1 MRKSSDE
8 FPSSEFK
15 ELGTGELG
23 VMMETKLRN
32 KRLDEN
38 EFLKMRGPFLAQW
51 RTGLEVDLDEA
62 IEYQKKLPA
71 SKNWHK
77 VARKLHEEGR
87 TAIFPRAGTG
97 LLEDQISLSKKLVQ
111 SGVPFIPVTTDS
123 YTRQLDFEKVESLL
137 AEIRK
142 TGKKLLNGFPIIN
155 YGVKE
160 TRKIIE
166 SVDQGAFNPR
176 LSLKSYPL
184 ATEISFAAGMTGIA
198 ASSFISW
205 AAYEKDAT
213 LDQSI
218 ATNQYVHRL
227 IGYYADRGIIISTD
241 NHGWILTGMQPM
253 TVNLATTIVDALM
266 VAEQG
271 GKSITSVVHLMGN
284 MAQDLAWI
292 RVAPR
297 LMREYL
303 DKFGYHDVSI
313 AGVFAQHTPLFP
325 MPQGMGGAFAFPNYT
340 AVVAAL
346 GKAEAVSVRTIDEA
360 LGIPTEESHALSYES
375 TNWLLNVIRGQKI
388 EFEIEGMDE
397 EAEIAEIEIRSI
409 MDKLLE
415 IGNGDIILGCLEAV
429 DLGILDS
436 CFSPNRQVKDK
447 VLGVKDSR
455 GAIRWQ
461 EFGNLPFPEKVKK
474 FHRRKITEREEAE
487 GRKMDYDSIVQDFW
501 AFSKGQ
507 LIGKA

>member
-1 MRKSSDE
+1 
-8 FPSSEFK
+8 
-15 ELGTGELG
+15 
-23 VMMETKLRN
+23 METTLRN
-32 KRLDEN
+32 KRLDEK
-38 EFLKMRGPFLAQW
+38 EFLKMRGPVLALW
-51 RTGLEVDLDEA
+51 HTGREVDLDEA
-62 IEYQKKLPA
+62 IEYHRKLPD

-77 VARKLHEEGR
+77 VAQKLHDDGK

-97 LLEDQISLSKKLVQ
+97 LLEDQISLSKKLVE

-123 YTRQLDFEKVESLL
+123 YTRQLDFEKVENIL
-137 AEIRK
+137 AEMKK
-142 TGKKLLNGFPIIN
+142 TGRNLLNGYPIIN
-155 YGVKE
+155 YGVKQ
-160 TRKIIE
+160 TKRIIE
-166 SVDQGAFNPR
+166 SVDRGAFNPR

-213 LDQSI
+213 LEQSMR
-218 ATNQYVHRL
+218 TNQYVHRL
-227 IGYYADRGIIISTD
+227 IGYYADRGAIISTD
-241 NHGWILTGMQPM
+241 NHGWILTGLQPM
-253 TVNLATTIVDALM
+253 TVNLATTIVDAIM

-284 MAQDLAWI
+284 MAQDLAWL
-292 RVAPR
+292 RVTPR

-303 DKFGYHDVSI
+303 DKLGYRDVMI

-375 TNWLLNVIRGQKI
+375 TNWLLNVIRGQSINLEMK
-388 EFEIEGMDE
+388 EVDV
-397 EAEIAEIEIRSI
+397 EAAIAEMEIRAI
-409 MDKLLE
+409 LNKLLE
-415 IGNGDIILGCLEAV
+415 IGDGDIAVGCLKGVEE
-429 DLGILDS
+429 GIIDS
-436 CFSPNRQVKDK
+436 CFSPNKQVRDK
-447 VLGVKDSR
+447 VIGIKDSK
-455 GAIRWQ
+455 GAIRYLD
-461 EFGNLPFPEKVKK
+461 FGNLPLPEEVKK
-474 FHRRKITEREEAE
+474 FHREKIAEREKAE
-487 GRKMDYDSIVQDFW
+487 GRKMDYEVIVQDFW

-507 LIGKA
+507 LTGKP

>member
-1 MRKSSDE
+1 
-8 FPSSEFK
+8 
-15 ELGTGELG
+15 
-23 VMMETKLRN
+23 METKLRN
-32 KRLDEN
+32 KRLDEK
-38 EFLKMRGPFLAQW
+38 EFLNMRGPFLAQW
-51 RTGLEVDLDEA
+51 KTGREVDLDEA
-62 IEYQKKLPA
+62 VEYQKKLPD

-97 LLEDQISLSKKLVQ
+97 LLEDQISLSKKLVE

-123 YTRQLDFEKVESLL
+123 YTRQLDFEKVDSLL
-137 AEIRK
+137 AEMKK
-142 TGKKLLNGFPIIN
+142 TGRNLLNGYPIIN
-155 YGVKE
+155 YGVKQ

-166 SVDQGAFNPR
+166 SVERGAFNPR

-184 ATEISFAAGMTGIA
+184 ASEISFAAGMTGIA

-213 LDQSI
+213 LEQSMR
-218 ATNQYVHRL
+218 TNQYVHRL
-227 IGYYADRGIIISTD
+227 IGYYADRGVIISTD

-292 RVAPR
+292 RITPK

-303 DKFGYHDVSI
+303 DRFGYKDVAI

-346 GKAEAVSVRTIDEA
+346 GKATAVSIRTIDEA

-375 TNWLLNVIRGQKI
+375 TNWLLNVIRGQNINFQIKGI
-388 EFEIEGMDE
+388 EE
-397 EAEIAEIEIRSI
+397 EEDIAEMEIRAL
-409 MDKLLE
+409 MDKILE
-415 IGNGDIILGCLEAV
+415 VGDGDIISGCLKCVEA
-429 DLGILDS
+429 GFLDS
-436 CFSPNRQVKDK
+436 SFSPNKQVRDLVMGIKDIH
-447 VLGVKDSR
+447 
-455 GAIRWQ
+455 GAIRWT
-461 EFGNLPFPEKVKK
+461 EFGNLPFPEEVKK
-474 FHRRKITEREEAE
+474 FHRAKVADREKAE
-487 GRKMDYDSIVQDFW
+487 GRKMDYDVLVQDFW

-507 LIGKA
+507 LVGKP

>member
-1 MRKSSDE
+1 
-8 FPSSEFK
+8 
-15 ELGTGELG
+15 
-23 VMMETKLRN
+23 MENRLRN
-32 KRLDEN
+32 RRLDES
-38 EFLKMRGPFLAQW
+38 EFLKMRAPFLAQW
-51 RTGLEVDLDEA
+51 PTGREVDLDEA
-62 IEYQKKLPA
+62 VEYQKNLPD

-77 VARKLHEEGR
+77 VAVKLHEEGR

-97 LLEDQISLSKKLVQ
+97 LLEDQISLSRKLVE

-123 YTRQLDFEKVESLL
+123 YTRQLEFAKVDELL
-137 AEIRK
+137 EEIRRS
-142 TGKKLLNGFPIIN
+142 GRKLLNGFPIIN
-155 YGVKE
+155 YGVKQ

-166 SVDQGAFNPR
+166 SVDRGAFNPR

-205 AAYEKDAT
+205 AAYEKNAT
-213 LDQSI
+213 LEQSM

-227 IGYYADRGIIISTD
+227 IGYYADRGVIISTD

-303 DKFGYHDVSI
+303 DRFGYRDVSI

-340 AVVAAL
+340 AMVAAL
-346 GKAEAVSVRTIDEA
+346 GNVEAVSVRTIDEA
-360 LGIPTEESHALSYES
+360 LGIPTEESHALTYES
-375 TNWLLNVIRGQKI
+375 TNWLLNVIRAQKI
-388 EFEIEGMDE
+388 DLTMKEIDE
-397 EAEIAEIEIRSI
+397 EAVVAEMEIRAL
-409 MDKLLE
+409 MDKVLE
-415 IGNGDIILGCLEAV
+415 VGDGDVIVGCLKAV
-429 DLGILDS
+429 EEGFLDS
-436 CFSPNRQVKDK
+436 SFSPNKQVRDL
-447 VLGVKDSR
+447 VVGVKDCY
-455 GAIRWQ
+455 GAIRWK
-461 EFGNLPFPEKVKK
+461 EFGNLPFPEEVKK
-474 FHRRKITEREEAE
+474 FHREKVAEREKAE
-487 GRKMDYDSIVQDFW
+487 RRKMDYEVLVEDFW

-507 LIGKA
+507 LIGRA

>member
-1 MRKSSDE
+1 
-8 FPSSEFK
+8 
-15 ELGTGELG
+15 
-23 VMMETKLRN
+23 MENRLRN
-32 KRLDEN
+32 RRLDES
-38 EFLKMRGPFLAQW
+38 EFLKMRAPFLAQW
-51 RTGLEVDLDEA
+51 PTGREVDLDEA
-62 IEYQKKLPA
+62 VEYQRNLPD

-77 VARKLHEEGR
+77 VAVKLHEEGR

-97 LLEDQISLSKKLVQ
+97 LLEDQISLSKKLVE

-123 YTRQLDFEKVESLL
+123 YTRQLEFAKVDELL
-137 AEIRK
+137 EEIRRS
-142 TGKKLLNGFPIIN
+142 GRKLLNGFPIIN
-155 YGVKE
+155 YGVKQ

-166 SVDQGAFNPR
+166 SVDRGAFNPR

-205 AAYEKDAT
+205 AAYEKNAT
-213 LDQSI
+213 LEQSM

-227 IGYYADRGIIISTD
+227 IGYYADRGVIISTD

-303 DKFGYHDVSI
+303 DRFGYRDVSI

-340 AVVAAL
+340 AMVAAL
-346 GKAEAVSVRTIDEA
+346 GNVEAVSVRTIDEA
-360 LGIPTEESHALSYES
+360 LGIPTEESHALTYES
-375 TNWLLNVIRGQKI
+375 TNWLLNVIRAQKI
-388 EFEIEGMDE
+388 DLKMKEIDE
-397 EAEIAEIEIRSI
+397 EAVVAEMEIRAL
-409 MDKLLE
+409 MDKVLE
-415 IGNGDIILGCLEAV
+415 VGDGDVIVGCLKAV
-429 DLGILDS
+429 EEGFLDS
-436 CFSPNRQVKDK
+436 SFSPNKQVRDL
-447 VLGVKDSR
+447 VVGVKDCH
-455 GAIRWQ
+455 GAIRWK
-461 EFGNLPFPEKVKK
+461 EFGNLPFPEEVKK
-474 FHRRKITEREEAE
+474 FHREKVAEREKAE
-487 GRKMDYDSIVQDFW
+487 RRKMDYEVLVEDFW

-507 LIGKA
+507 LIGRA

>member
-1 MRKSSDE
+1 
-8 FPSSEFK
+8 
-15 ELGTGELG
+15 
-23 VMMETKLRN
+23 MESKLRN
-32 KRLDEN
+32 KRLDEK
-38 EFLKMRGPFLAQW
+38 EFLKMRAPYLAQW
-51 RTGLEVDLDEA
+51 RTGSEVDLDEA
-62 IEYQKKLPA
+62 VEYQKRLPD

-77 VARKLHEEGR
+77 VARKLNAEGR

-97 LLEDQISLSKKLVQ
+97 LLEDQISLSRKLES

-123 YTRQLDFEKVESLL
+123 YTRQLDFAKVEGIL
-137 AEIRK
+137 EEMRK
-142 TGKKLLNGFPIIN
+142 TGRNLLNGYPIIN
-155 YGVKE
+155 YGVKQ

-166 SVDQGAFNPR
+166 SVERGAFNPR

-213 LDQSI
+213 LEQSMT
-218 ATNQYVHRL
+218 TNQYVHRL
-227 IGYYADRGIIISTD
+227 IGYYADRGVIISTD

-292 RVAPR
+292 RVTPK

-303 DKFGYHDVSI
+303 DKLGYGDVMI

-340 AVVAAL
+340 AAVAAL
-346 GKAEAVSVRTIDEA
+346 GNAEAVSVRTIDEA
-360 LGIPTEESHALSYES
+360 LGIPTEESHGLSYES

-388 EFEIEGMDE
+388 NLQMKEIDE
-397 EAEIAEIEIRSI
+397 EARIAELEIRAF
-409 MDKLLE
+409 MDKILE
-415 IGNGDIILGCLEAV
+415 VGEGDIIVGCIKCVEE
-429 DLGILDS
+429 GFLDS
-436 CFSPNRQVKDK
+436 CFSPNRQVRDK
-447 VLGVKDSR
+447 VMGIKDSK
-455 GAIRWQ
+455 GAIRYLD
-461 EFGNLPFPEKVKK
+461 FGNLPLPEEVKK
-474 FHRRKITEREEAE
+474 FHREKVAEREKEE
-487 GRKMDYDSIVQDFW
+487 GRKMDYEVFVQDFW

-507 LIGKA
+507 LTGKP

>member
-1 MRKSSDE
+1 
-8 FPSSEFK
+8 
-15 ELGTGELG
+15 
-23 VMMETKLRN
+23 METKLRN
-32 KRLDEN
+32 KRLDEK
-38 EFLKMRGPFLAQW
+38 EFLKMRAPFLAQW
-51 RTGLEVDLDEA
+51 RTGREVDLDEA
-62 IEYQKKLPA
+62 VEYQKQLPD

-77 VARKLHEEGR
+77 VAQKLHNEGR

-97 LLEDQISLSKKLVQ
+97 LLEDQISLSRKLVS

-123 YTRQLDFEKVESLL
+123 YTRQLDFEKVEGIL
-137 AEIRK
+137 AEMRK
-142 TGKKLLNGFPIIN
+142 TGRNLLNGYPIIN
-155 YGVKE
+155 YGVKQ

-213 LDQSI
+213 LEQSM

-227 IGYYADRGIIISTD
+227 IGYYADRGVTISTD

-292 RVAPR
+292 RVTPK

-303 DKFGYHDVSI
+303 DKLGYTDVMI

-346 GKAEAVSVRTIDEA
+346 GNAEAVSVRTIDEA
-360 LGIPTEESHALSYES
+360 LGIPTEESHGLSYES

-388 EFEIEGMDE
+388 NLQMKEIDE
-397 EAEIAEIEIRSI
+397 EAHIAELEIRALL
-409 MDKLLE
+409 DKILE
-415 IGNGDIILGCLEAV
+415 VGNGDIIVGCIKCVEE
-429 DLGILDS
+429 GFLDS
-436 CFSPNRQVKDK
+436 CFSPNKQVRDK
-447 VLGVKDSR
+447 VMGIKDSK
-455 GAIRWQ
+455 GAIRYLD
-461 EFGNLPFPEKVKK
+461 FGNLPMPAEVKK
-474 FHRRKITEREEAE
+474 FHREKVAEREKTE
-487 GRKMDYDSIVQDFW
+487 GRKMDYEAFVQDFW

-507 LIGKA
+507 LIGKP

>member
-1 MRKSSDE
+1 
-8 FPSSEFK
+8 
-15 ELGTGELG
+15 
-23 VMMETKLRN
+23 METRLRN
-32 KRLDEN
+32 KRLVES

-51 RTGLEVDLDEA
+51 QTGREVDLDEA
-62 IEYQKKLPA
+62 VEYQKKLPD

-77 VARKLHEEGR
+77 AALKLHQEGR

-97 LLEDQISLSKKLVQ
+97 LLEDQISLSKKLVE

-123 YTRQLDFEKVESLL
+123 YTRQLDFEKVESIL
-137 AEIRK
+137 AEMKK
-142 TGKKLLNGFPIIN
+142 TGRNLLNGYPIIN
-155 YGVKE
+155 YGVKQ
-160 TRKIIE
+160 TRRIIE

-213 LDQSI
+213 LEQSMR
-218 ATNQYVHRL
+218 TNQYVHRL
-227 IGYYADRGIIISTD
+227 IGYYADRGVIISTD

-292 RVAPR
+292 RVTPR

-303 DKFGYHDVSI
+303 DKFGYKDVSI

-340 AVVAAL
+340 AMVAAL

-360 LGIPTEESHALSYES
+360 LGIPTEESHTLSYES
-375 TNWLLNVIRGQKI
+375 TNWLLNVIRSQNIDFKMK
-388 EFEIEGMDE
+388 EIDE
-397 EAEIAEIEIRSI
+397 EAVIAEIEIKAL
-409 MDKLLE
+409 MDKILE
-415 IGNGDIILGCLEAV
+415 VGDGDIIVGCLKAV
-429 DLGILDS
+429 EEGFLDS
-436 CFSPNRQVKDK
+436 SFSPNKQVRDLVMGIKDNH
-447 VLGVKDSR
+447 
-455 GAIRWQ
+455 GAIRWK
-461 EFGNLPFPEKVKK
+461 EFGNLPFPEEVKK
-474 FHRRKITEREEAE
+474 FHRAKVAEREKTE
-487 GRKMDYDSIVQDFW
+487 GRKMDYEVLVQDFW

-507 LIGKA
+507 LIGKP

>member
-1 MRKSSDE
+1 
-8 FPSSEFK
+8 
-15 ELGTGELG
+15 
-23 VMMETKLRN
+23 METRLKN
-32 KRLDEN
+32 KRLDEK
-38 EFLKMRGPFLAQW
+38 EFLKMRAPYLAQW
-51 RTGLEVDLDEA
+51 RTGREVDLDEA
-62 IEYQKKLPA
+62 VEYQKNLPD

-77 VARKLHEEGR
+77 VARKLNAEGR

-97 LLEDQISLSKKLVQ
+97 LLEDQISLSRKLVG

-123 YTRQLDFEKVESLL
+123 YTRQLDFEKVEGIL
-137 AEIRK
+137 EEMRR
-142 TGKKLLNGFPIIN
+142 TGRNLLNGYPIIN
-155 YGVKE
+155 YGVKQ

-166 SVDQGAFNPR
+166 SVDEGAFNPR

-213 LDQSI
+213 LEQSM

-241 NHGWILTGMQPM
+241 NHGWILTGLQPM
-253 TVNLATTIVDALM
+253 TVNLATTIVDAIM

-292 RVAPR
+292 RVTPR

-303 DKFGYHDVSI
+303 DRLGYKDVMI

-346 GKAEAVSVRTIDEA
+346 GNAEAVSVRTIDEA
-360 LGIPTEESHALSYES
+360 LGIPTEESHGLSYES
-375 TNWLLNVIRGQKI
+375 TNWLLNVIRGQRINLDMK
-388 EFEIEGMDE
+388 EIDE
-397 EAEIAEIEIRSI
+397 EARIAELEIRALMNKI
-409 MDKLLE
+409 LE
-415 IGNGDIILGCLEAV
+415 VGGGDVIAGCIQCVEE
-429 DLGILDS
+429 GFLDS
-436 CFSPNRQVKDK
+436 CFSPNRQVRDK
-447 VLGVKDSR
+447 VLGIKDSR
-455 GAIRWQ
+455 GAIRYLD
-461 EFGNLPFPEKVKK
+461 FGNLPLPEEVKK
-474 FHRRKITEREEAE
+474 FHREKVAEREKIE
-487 GRKMDYDSIVQDFW
+487 GRKMDYDVVVQDFW

-507 LIGKA
+507 LTGQP

>member
-1 MRKSSDE
+1 
-8 FPSSEFK
+8 
-15 ELGTGELG
+15 
-23 VMMETKLRN
+23 
-32 KRLDEN
+32 
-38 EFLKMRGPFLAQW
+38 
-51 RTGLEVDLDEA
+51 
-62 IEYQKKLPA
+62 
-71 SKNWHK
+71 
-77 VARKLHEEGR
+77 
-87 TAIFPRAGTG
+87 
-97 LLEDQISLSKKLVQ
+97 
-111 SGVPFIPVTTDS
+111 
-123 YTRQLDFEKVESLL
+123 
-137 AEIRK
+137 
-142 TGKKLLNGFPIIN
+142 
-155 YGVKE
+155 
-160 TRKIIE
+160 
-166 SVDQGAFNPR
+166 
-176 LSLKSYPL
+176 
-184 ATEISFAAGMTGIA
+184 
-198 ASSFISW
+198 
-205 AAYEKDAT
+205 
-213 LDQSI
+213 
-218 ATNQYVHRL
+218 
-227 IGYYADRGIIISTD
+227 
-241 NHGWILTGMQPM
+241 MQPM

-303 DKFGYHDVSI
+303 DKFGYKDVSI

-325 MPQGMGGAFAFPNYT
+325 MPQSMGGAFAFPNYT

-388 EFEIEGMDE
+388 EFQMEGIDE
-397 EAEIAEIEIRSI
+397 ESEIAEIEIRSI

-415 IGNGDIILGCLEAV
+415 IGAGDIIVGCLEGV
-429 DLGILDS
+429 ELGILDS

-447 VLGVKDSR
+447 VLGVKDSK

-474 FHRRKITEREEAE
+474 FHRTKIAERETAE

>member
-1 MRKSSDE
+1 
-8 FPSSEFK
+8 
-15 ELGTGELG
+15 
-23 VMMETKLRN
+23 METTLKN
-32 KRLDEN
+32 KRLDEK
-38 EFLKMRGPFLAQW
+38 EFLKMREPVLALW
-51 RTGLEVDLDEA
+51 PTGREVDLDEA
-62 IEYQKKLPA
+62 IEYQKKLPD

-77 VARKLHEEGR
+77 VATKLREEGR

-97 LLEDQISLSKKLVQ
+97 LLEDQISLSKKLVE

-123 YTRQLDFEKVESLL
+123 YTRQLDFEKVDNIL
-137 AEIRK
+137 AEMRK
-142 TGKKLLNGFPIIN
+142 SGRNLLNGYPIIN
-155 YGVKE
+155 YGVKQ
-160 TRKIIE
+160 TRRIIE
-166 SVDQGAFNPR
+166 SVDRGAFNPR

-213 LDQSI
+213 LEQSMR
-218 ATNQYVHRL
+218 TNQYVHRL
-227 IGYYADRGIIISTD
+227 IGYYADRGVIISTD
-241 NHGWILTGMQPM
+241 NHGWILTGLQPM
-253 TVNLATTIVDALM
+253 TVNLATTIVDAIM

-284 MAQDLAWI
+284 MAQDLAWL
-292 RVAPR
+292 RVTPK

-303 DKFGYHDVSI
+303 DRLGYRDVGI

-375 TNWLLNVIRGQKI
+375 TNWLLNVIRGQKF
-388 EFEIEGMDE
+388 EFSSKEVDE
-397 EAEIAEIEIRSI
+397 EAMIAEKEIRAI

-415 IGNGDIILGCLEAV
+415 VGDGDIAVGCLKGVEE
-429 DLGILDS
+429 GFIDS
-436 CFSPNRQVKDK
+436 CFSPNKQVRDK
-447 VLGVKDSR
+447 VVGIKDGR
-455 GAIRWQ
+455 GAIRYLD
-461 EFGNLPFPEKVKK
+461 FGNLPFPEEVKK
-474 FHRRKITEREEAE
+474 FHREKVAERERAE
-487 GRKMDYDSIVQDFW
+487 GRKMDYDAIVQDFW

-507 LIGKA
+507 LTGKA

>member
-1 MRKSSDE
+1 
-8 FPSSEFK
+8 
-15 ELGTGELG
+15 
-23 VMMETKLRN
+23 METMIRN
-32 KRLDEN
+32 KRLDES

-51 RTGLEVDLDEA
+51 KTGSEVDLDEA
-62 IEYQKKLPA
+62 VEYQRKLPD

-77 VARKLHEEGR
+77 LALKLKEEGR

-97 LLEDQISLSKKLVQ
+97 LLEDQISLSKKLEE

-123 YTRQLDFEKVESLL
+123 YTRQLDFEKVNSILE
-137 AEIRK
+137 EMRK
-142 TGKKLLNGFPIIN
+142 TGKNLLNGYPIIN
-155 YGVKE
+155 YGVKQ

-166 SVDQGAFNPR
+166 SVHRGAFNPR

-184 ATEISFAAGMTGIA
+184 ATEISFASGMTGIA
-198 ASSFISW
+198 ACAFISW
-205 AAYEKDAT
+205 AAYEKTAT
-213 LDQSI
+213 LEQSM

-227 IGYYADRGIIISTD
+227 IGYYADRGVIISTD

-292 RVAPR
+292 RVTPR

-303 DKFGYHDVSI
+303 DKFGYKDVSI
-313 AGVFAQHTPLFP
+313 CGLFAQHTPLFP
-325 MPQGMGGAFAFPNYT
+325 MPQTMGGAFAFPNYT

-346 GKAEAVSVRTIDEA
+346 GKAEAVSIRTIDEA

-375 TNWLLNVIRGQKI
+375 TNWLLNVIRGQNIDLHIKGI
-388 EFEIEGMDE
+388 DE
-397 EAEIAEIEIRSI
+397 EEAVAEAEIRAL
-409 MDKLLE
+409 MDKILE
-415 IGNGDIILGCLEAV
+415 VGDGDVIVGCLKCVEE
-429 DLGILDS
+429 GFLDS
-436 CFSPNRQVKDK
+436 SFSPNKQVRDQVMGIKD
-447 VLGVKDSR
+447 VH
-455 GAIRWQ
+455 GAIRWK
-461 EFGNLPFPEKVKK
+461 EFGNLPFSEEIKK
-474 FHRRKITEREEAE
+474 FHRAKLAEREKAE
-487 GRKMDYDSIVQDFW
+487 GRKMDYEVLVQDFW

-507 LIGKA
+507 LVGKP

>member
-1 MRKSSDE
+1 
-8 FPSSEFK
+8 
-15 ELGTGELG
+15 
-23 VMMETKLRN
+23 METKLRN
-32 KRLDEN
+32 RRLDEK
-38 EFLKMRGPFLAQW
+38 EFLKMRAPFLAQW
-51 RTGLEVDLDEA
+51 RTGREVDLDEA
-62 IEYQKKLPA
+62 VEYQKQLPD

-77 VARKLHEEGR
+77 VAQKLHKEGR

-97 LLEDQISLSKKLVQ
+97 LLEDQISLSRKLVS

-123 YTRQLDFEKVESLL
+123 YTRQLDFEKVEGIL
-137 AEIRK
+137 EEMRK
-142 TGKKLLNGFPIIN
+142 TGRNLLNGYPIIN
-155 YGVKE
+155 YGVKQ

-213 LDQSI
+213 LEQSM

-227 IGYYADRGIIISTD
+227 IGYYADRGVTISTD

-292 RVAPR
+292 RVTPK

-303 DKFGYHDVSI
+303 DKLGYPDVMI

-346 GKAEAVSVRTIDEA
+346 GNAEAVSVRTIDEA
-360 LGIPTEESHALSYES
+360 LGIPTEESHGLSYES

-388 EFEIEGMDE
+388 NLEMKEIDE
-397 EAEIAEIEIRSI
+397 EARIAELEIRALL
-409 MDKLLE
+409 DKILE
-415 IGNGDIILGCLEAV
+415 VGNGDIIVGCIKCVEE
-429 DLGILDS
+429 GFLDS
-436 CFSPNRQVKDK
+436 CFSPNKQVRDK
-447 VLGVKDSR
+447 VMGIKDSK
-455 GAIRWQ
+455 GAIRYLD
-461 EFGNLPFPEKVKK
+461 FGNLPLPAEVKK
-474 FHRRKITEREEAE
+474 FHREKVAEREKTE
-487 GRKMDYDSIVQDFW
+487 GRKMDYEAFVQDFW
-501 AFSKGQ
+501 AFSKGH
-507 LIGKA
+507 LIGKP

>member
-1 MRKSSDE
+1 
-8 FPSSEFK
+8 
-15 ELGTGELG
+15 
-23 VMMETKLRN
+23 METKLKN
-32 KRLDEN
+32 KRLDEK
-38 EFLKMRGPFLAQW
+38 EFLKKRDAVLALW
-51 RTGLEVDLDEA
+51 PTGREVDLDEA
-62 IEYQKKLPA
+62 IEYQKKLPDT
-71 SKNWHK
+71 KNWHK
-77 VARKLHEEGR
+77 VGLKLHQEGR

-97 LLEDQISLSKKLVQ
+97 LLEDQISLSRKLEQ

-123 YTRQLDFEKVESLL
+123 YTRQLDFEKVDSLL
-137 AEIRK
+137 AEMRK
-142 TGKKLLNGFPIIN
+142 SGRNLLNGYPIIN
-155 YGVKE
+155 YGVKQ

-213 LDQSI
+213 LEQSM

-227 IGYYADRGIIISTD
+227 IGYYADRGVIISTD
-241 NHGWILTGMQPM
+241 NHGWILTGLQPM
-253 TVNLATTIVDALM
+253 TVNLATTIVDAIM

-292 RVAPR
+292 RVTPK

-303 DKFGYHDVSI
+303 DKLGYTDVAI
-313 AGVFAQHTPLFP
+313 PAVFAQHTPLFP
-325 MPQGMGGAFAFPNYT
+325 MPQGMGGAFAYPNYT
-340 AVVAAL
+340 AMVAAL
-346 GKAEAVSVRTIDEA
+346 GKVEAVSVRTIDEA

-375 TNWLLNVIRGQKI
+375 TNWLLNVIRAQNFQFVSK
-388 EFEIEGMDE
+388 DVDV
-397 EAEIAEIEIRSI
+397 EAAMAEMEIRAI

-415 IGNGDIILGCLEAV
+415 IGDGDVVVGCLKGVET
-429 DLGILDS
+429 GIIDS
-436 CFSPNRQVKDK
+436 CFSPNRQVKDN
-447 VLGVKDSR
+447 VIGVKDGR
-455 GAIRWQ
+455 GAIRYLDC
-461 EFGNLPFPEKVKK
+461 GNLPFPEEVKK
-474 FHRRKITEREEAE
+474 FNREKIAEREKSE
-487 GRKMDYDSIVQDFW
+487 GRKMDYDAIVQDFW

-507 LIGKA
+507 LTGKA

>member
-1 MRKSSDE
+1 
-8 FPSSEFK
+8 
-15 ELGTGELG
+15 
-23 VMMETKLRN
+23 METRLRN
-32 KRLDEN
+32 KRLDEK
-38 EFLKMRGPFLAQW
+38 EFLKMREPVLALW
-51 RTGLEVDLDEA
+51 PTGREVDLDEA
-62 IEYQKKLPA
+62 IDYHKKLPD

-77 VARKLHEEGR
+77 VAQKLHNEKK

-97 LLEDQISLSKKLVQ
+97 LLEDQISLSRKLVE

-123 YTRQLDFEKVESLL
+123 YTRQLEFEKVDSLL

-142 TGKKLLNGFPIIN
+142 TGRKLLNGFPIIN
-155 YGVKE
+155 YGVKQ

-166 SVDQGAFNPR
+166 SVDSGAFNPR

-184 ATEISFAAGMTGIA
+184 ATEISFAAGMTAIA

-213 LDQSI
+213 LEQSM
-218 ATNQYVHRL
+218 ATSQYVHRL
-227 IGYYADRGIIISTD
+227 IGYYAERGAIISTD

-303 DKFGYHDVSI
+303 DKFGYRDVAI

-325 MPQGMGGAFAFPNYT
+325 MPQGMGAAFAFPNYT
-340 AVVAAL
+340 AVVGAL
-346 GKAEAVSVRTIDEA
+346 GNAEAVSVRTIDEA

-375 TNWLLNVIRGQKI
+375 TNWLLHVIRAQNINLEMK
-388 EFEIEGMDE
+388 EIDE
-397 EAEIAEIEIRSI
+397 EARIAELEIRAL
-409 MDKLLE
+409 MDK
-415 IGNGDIILGCLEAV
+415 ILEAGDGDVVVGCIKCV
-429 DLGILDS
+429 DEGFLDS
-436 CFSPNRQVKDK
+436 CFSPNKQVKDK
-447 VLGVKDSR
+447 VMGIKDSK
-455 GAIRWQ
+455 GAIRYLD
-461 EFGNLPFPEKVKK
+461 FGNLPLPEEVKEFHREKVA
-474 FHRRKITEREEAE
+474 EREKTE
-487 GRKMDYDSIVQDFW
+487 GRKMDYDAVVQDFW

-507 LIGKA
+507 LTGKP

>member
-1 MRKSSDE
+1 MQ
-8 FPSSEFK
+8 
-15 ELGTGELG
+15 TQ
-23 VMMETKLRN
+23 LRN
-32 KRLDEN
+32 KRLDED

-51 RTGLEVDLDEA
+51 QTGREVDLDEA
-62 IEYQKKLPA
+62 VEYQRKLPD

-77 VARKLHEEGR
+77 VAQKLHEEGR

-97 LLEDQISLSKKLVQ
+97 LLEDQISLSKKLVD

-123 YTRQLDFEKVESLL
+123 YTRQLDFQKVESIL
-137 AEIRK
+137 AEMRK
-142 TGKKLLNGFPIIN
+142 TGRNLLNGYPIIN
-155 YGVKE
+155 YGVKQ
-160 TRKIIE
+160 TRRIIE
-166 SVDQGAFNPR
+166 SVDRGAFNPR

-205 AAYEKDAT
+205 AAYEKTAT
-213 LDQSI
+213 LEQSM

-227 IGYYADRGIIISTD
+227 IGYYADRGVIISTD

-271 GKSITSVVHLMGN
+271 GKSVTSVVHLMGN
-284 MAQDLAWI
+284 IAQDLAWL
-292 RVAPR
+292 RVTPR

-303 DKFGYHDVSI
+303 DKFGYKDVSI
-313 AGVFAQHTPLFP
+313 PGVFAQHTPLFP

-340 AVVAAL
+340 AMVAAL

-375 TNWLLNVIRGQKI
+375 TNWLLNVVRGQK
-388 EFEIEGMDE
+388 FELNSIGIDE
-397 EAEIAEIEIRSI
+397 EAVIAEMEIRAI

-415 IGNGDIILGCLEAV
+415 VGDGDIVVGCLKGVEEG
-429 DLGILDS
+429 LIDS
-436 CFSPNRQVKDK
+436 CFSPNRQVRDL
-447 VLGVKDSR
+447 VMGVKDSR
-455 GAIRWQ
+455 GAIRWK
-461 EFGNLPFPEKVKK
+461 EFGNLPFPEEVKE
-474 FHRRKITEREEAE
+474 FHRAKVMEREKAE
-487 GRKMDYDSIVQDFW
+487 GRKMDYDAIVQDFW

-507 LIGKA
+507 LTGKA